1 MPESEIFVTLP
12 QMLAARE
19 TRVFRQQAL
28 LAQYHAPL
36 VCFTMNIAGPIK
48 NSPLIRRGFRL
59 GCRDLENAL
68 RRDGAAVLHKEIT
81 DAATGNEAFY
91 AVDMD
96 LLRLKKLT
104 AELEDAA
111 PMARLFDMDV
121 LDESGEKI
129 DRTALALPV
138 RRCLLCGAPAKE
150 CARSR
155 RHTVAELQAKTTE
168 LLQTALDEHDA
179 ETIAQQATRALL
191 FEVTTTPKPGLVDR
205 RNTGSHRDMDS
216 FTFMSSAAVL
226 YPYFKKCAEQGLRDA
241 AESRP
246 AADTFAALRP
256 LGRKAESE
264 MLAATNGV
272 NTHKGA
278 IFSIGIAAAALGR
291 VGADRRSD
299 PAAVLDECA
308 AITAGLVSR
317 DYAGLTKATT
327 AGQRFFLQYGITGVR
342 GQAEAGFPAVRSVG
356 LPTLEA
362 GLNQGLGND
371 RAGAAALLAMLCA
384 DDDTNMLARGG
395 RAEQLR
401 AANRV
406 AALLDETPY
415 PDEQALER
423 LDDEFI
429 RKNLSPGGSADLL
442 ALCWLLHFFK
452 TEDL

>member
-1 MPESEIFVTLP
+1 MCKSVTLP
-12 QMLAARE
+12 EMLIARE
-19 TRVFRQQAL
+19 NRVRTQQTL
-28 LAQYHAPL
+28 LAQYRVPL

-48 NSPLIRRGFRL
+48 NSPLIRRGFAA
-59 GCRDLENAL
+59 GCHDLEAAL
-68 RRDGAAVLHKEIT
+68 RREGMTVLHKQTT
-81 DAATGNEAFY
+81 DAPTGSEAFY
-91 AVDMD
+91 AVDAD

-104 AELEDAA
+104 AELEDAS
-111 PMARLFDMDV
+111 PMARLYDMDV
-121 LDESGEKI
+121 LDVNGEKV

-155 RHTVAELQAKTTE
+155 RHTVDELQAKTRA
-168 LLQTALDEHDA
+168 LLQTVLDDRDA
-179 ETIAQQATRALL
+179 ETIARQATRALL

-216 FTFMSSAAVL
+216 FTFMSSAAAL
-226 YPYFKKCAEQGLRDA
+226 YPYFKKCAAQGLRDA
-241 AESRP
+241 AEARP

-256 LGRKAESE
+256 LGRQAESA

-291 VGADRRSD
+291 LDAERRRD
-299 PAAVLDECA
+299 PAAVLAECA
-308 AITAGLVSR
+308 AMTAGLVSR
-317 DYAGLTKATT
+317 DYANLTNAKT
-327 AGQRFFLQYGITGVR
+327 AGQRFYLEYGITGVR
-342 GQAEAGFPAVRSVG
+342 GQAEAGFPAVRNVG
-356 LPTLEA
+356 LPTLET
-362 GLNQGLGND
+362 GLKQGLGND

-395 RAEQLR
+395 RDEQLR
-401 AANRV
+401 TTNEV
-406 AALLDETPY
+406 AALLAEHPY
-415 PDEQALER
+415 PDAETLER
-423 LDDEFI
+423 LDDDFI

>member
-1 MPESEIFVTLP
+1 MPTPVTLP
-12 QMLAARE
+12 EMLIARE
-19 TRVFRQQAL
+19 NRVHTQQTL
-28 LAQYHAPL
+28 LAQYRAPL

-48 NSPLIRRGFRL
+48 SSPLIRRGFAA
-59 GCRDLENAL
+59 GCHDLEAAL
-68 RRDGAAVLHKEIT
+68 RREGMTVLHKQTT
-81 DAATGNEAFY
+81 DAPTGSEAFY
-91 AVDMD
+91 AVDAD

-104 AELEDAA
+104 AELEDAS
-111 PMARLFDMDV
+111 PMARLYDMDV
-121 LDESGEKI
+121 LDVNGEKV

-155 RHTVAELQAKTTE
+155 RHTVDELQTKTRA
-168 LLQTALDEHDA
+168 LLQTALDDRDA
-179 ETIAQQATRALL
+179 ETIARQATRALL

-216 FTFMSSAAVL
+216 FTFMSSAAAL
-226 YPYFKKCAEQGLRDA
+226 YPYFKKCAAQGLRDA
-241 AESRP
+241 AEARP

-256 LGRKAESE
+256 LGRQAESA

-291 VGADRRSD
+291 LDAERRRD
-299 PAAVLDECA
+299 PAAVLAECA
-308 AITAGLVSR
+308 AMTAGLVSR
-317 DYAGLTKATT
+317 DYANLTTAKT
-327 AGQRFFLQYGITGVR
+327 AGQRFYLEYGITGVR
-342 GQAEAGFPAVRSVG
+342 GQAEAGFPAVRNVG
-356 LPTLEA
+356 LPTLET
-362 GLNQGLGND
+362 GLKRGLGND

-395 RAEQLR
+395 RTEQLR
-401 AANRV
+401 TTNEV
-406 AALLDETPY
+406 AALLAEHPY
-415 PDEQALER
+415 PDAETLER
-423 LDDEFI
+423 LDDDFI